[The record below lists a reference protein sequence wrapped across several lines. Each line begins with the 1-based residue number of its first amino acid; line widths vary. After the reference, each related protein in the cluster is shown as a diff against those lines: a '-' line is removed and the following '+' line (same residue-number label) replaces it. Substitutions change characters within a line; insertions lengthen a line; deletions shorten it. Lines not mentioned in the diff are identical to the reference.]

1 MSSNIIPMLP
11 STPPPLDTSIE
22 SDDDE
27 FGNFTAALGEFS
39 DNLNGVQQSDQLD
52 KESKNEKINS
62 DYFVQSQND
71 VNIQKTEIHIN
82 HFSNFSKVAVENEEE
97 EIIPEIEGT
106 LPGKT
111 VSLQNGKC
119 ERLSTEISLN
129 IQSSKIDKYNCK
141 EYIPISDS
149 KSLSNSPATIQ
160 ESTYYSKQVE
170 SRSEIENLTD
180 EETVPV
186 VVTSLERL
194 SPDFEINTEELAT
207 TEECKTENFLD
218 SENIKKSEIESSLG
232 KSEFVIKDFNDENEI
247 LKNRVEQSQSQ
258 NLPDLSKEQNTL
270 SLPIVPKSSEE
281 KSFQQKCDK
290 ENFEISP
297 ISISEKF
304 VSASDASSEVSN
316 FETAK
321 SSPTTSSICDKH
333 QTIENSENHKIDN
346 SFDQEVNR
354 DLIDE
359 KFYDSESSPINKG
372 DVLLQENSE
381 SIDDDFANFQQAEE
395 SQILSHEREIEP
407 LELNPPDST
416 EDSCLI
422 SDPIGDSDDF
432 ADFAQATAEENDFAD
447 FEGASWS
454 QCQDDFADFEHASFV
469 KGNTVKEEI
478 CESENFEADSSNLV
492 TERAKNKITFLI
504 HSTFPIIQIETKLD
518 TDETS
523 PFINEINH
531 TSMLLKGR
539 SRRLWDRL
547 QDLDTT
553 PAMLFR
559 WGSSQCF
566 QNMLHALNI
575 DSYSILRNP
584 SVPIYASS
592 LGLLEPT
599 KGPAQ
604 SPKQQ
609 LAERKHISSQ
619 ESVPP
624 VQFDWSDSG
633 LVNPLDTTQIH
644 NLFDL
649 DFFVTQD
656 NSLSS
661 TTDNSTSKLEDELLG
676 PSTVHSQ
683 NGDNTSPLIKQILAS
698 TKSTICPS
706 LQKQCTRPLDL
717 SDEVI
722 RVLDKLPDLSFM
734 QAKVLMFPIHN
745 LSDH

>member
-52 KESKNEKINS
+52 KESKNEKISS

-111 VSLQNGKC
+111 ISLQNGKC
-119 ERLSTEISLN
+119 ERISAEISLN

-207 TEECKTENFLD
+207 TVECKTENFLD

-258 NLPDLSKEQNTL
+258 NLSDLSKEQNTL

-359 KFYDSESSPINKG
+359 KFYDYESSPINKG

-381 SIDDDFANFQQAEE
+381 CIDDDFANFQQAEE
-395 SQILSHEREIEP
+395 ESQISSHEREIEP

-416 EDSCLI
+416 EDSCPI

-432 ADFAQATAEENDFAD
+432 ADFTQATAEENDFAD

-469 KGNTVKEEI
+469 KDNTVKEEI

-492 TERAKNKITFLI
+492 TERAKNKITLLI

-539 SRRLWDRL
+539 SRRITL
-547 QDLDTT
+547 
-553 PAMLFR
+553 
-559 WGSSQCF
+559 
-566 QNMLHALNI
+566 LN
-575 DSYSILRNP
+575 LRNP

-624 VQFDWSDSG
+624 VHFDWSDSG

-706 LQKQCTRPLDL
+706 LQKQCTRPPDL

-734 QAKVLMFPIHN
+734 QAKVLMFPVHN

>member
-1 MSSNIIPMLP
+1 MSSNFIPMLP

-39 DNLNGVQQSDQLD
+39 DNLNGVQENDQLD

-62 DYFVQSQND
+62 DFYVQSQND

-82 HFSNFSKVAVENEEE
+82 HFSNFSKLSIENEEDGV
-97 EIIPEIEGT
+97 ISEIEEN

-111 VSLQNGKC
+111 ITVQNGKC
-119 ERLSTEISLN
+119 ERTPTEISVN
-129 IQSSKIDKYNCK
+129 IQSNKFDKYSCK
-141 EYIPISDS
+141 EYIPISNTQPLN
-149 KSLSNSPATIQ
+149 KLPVTIQ
-160 ESTYYSKQVE
+160 TTMCNSEQSESTN
-170 SRSEIENLTD
+170 EIENSTD
-180 EETVPV
+180 DTKVPIV
-186 VVTSLERL
+186 VASLERQ
-194 SPDFEINTEELAT
+194 STDVEL
-207 TEECKTENFLD
+207 KTENTTPTSQSESETSSNIKSIEKCESYFED
-218 SENIKKSEIESSLG
+218 SEC
-232 KSEFVIKDFNDENEI
+232 VIKTFNNETEI
-247 LKNRVEQSQSQ
+247 FKNRVELSQK
-258 NLPDLSKEQNTL
+258 NLSDVASKEQNTL

-290 ENFEISP
+290 ESFEISP
-297 ISISEKF
+297 ISVSEKF
-304 VSASDASSEVSN
+304 ISASDASSEVSN

-321 SSPTTSSICDKH
+321 SSPTTSSICDK
-333 QTIENSENHKIDN
+333 QQIIDNSENNCYNQENELNKTD
-346 SFDQEVNR
+346 SLFDQE
-354 DLIDE
+354 
-359 KFYDSESSPINKG
+359 INK
-372 DVLLQENSE
+372 DFIEENSDE
-381 SIDDDFANFQQAEE
+381 CIDDDDFANFQQAIKETHILPEGDIE
-395 SQILSHEREIEP
+395 SF
-407 LELNPPDST
+407 ELNSHDSI
-416 EDSCLI
+416 EDNCPI
-422 SDPIGDSDDF
+422 SDPIIDSDDF
-432 ADFAQATAEENDFAD
+432 ADFTQAVPDKNDFAD
-447 FEGASWS
+447 FESTSWS
-454 QCQDDFADFEHASFV
+454 QSHDDFADFEHASFV
-469 KGNTVKEEI
+469 KANTSNEEI
-478 CESENFEADSSNLV
+478 CERENFGDDCSNHISD
-492 TERAKNKITFLI
+492 TTQNKIAHLIYNTF
-504 HSTFPIIQIETKLD
+504 TTIQKEEKSD
-518 TDETS
+518 TDELS
-523 PFINEINH
+523 LSINEINH

-604 SPKQQ
+604 SPKQRI
-609 LAERKHISSQ
+609 AEKKHISSQ

-624 VQFDWSDSG
+624 AKFDWSDSG
-633 LVNPLDTTQIH
+633 LINPLDTTQVH

-649 DFFVTQD
+649 DFFTTQD
-656 NSLSS
+656 NSSSS
-661 TTDNSTSKLEDELLG
+661 TDASNSRLEDELLG

-683 NGDNTSPLIKQILAS
+683 NGDKTSPLIKQILAS

-706 LQKQCTRPLDL
+706 AQKQCVRPPDL

-734 QAKVLMFPIHN
+734 QAKVLMFPVHN

>member
-1 MSSNIIPMLP
+1 MSSNFIPMLP

-39 DNLNGVQQSDQLD
+39 DNLNGVQENDQLD
-52 KESKNEKINS
+52 KESKNEKISS
-62 DYFVQSQND
+62 DFYVQSQND

-82 HFSNFSKVAVENEEE
+82 HFSNFSKLSIENEEDGV
-97 EIIPEIEGT
+97 ISEIEEN

-111 VSLQNGKC
+111 ITLQNGKC
-119 ERLSTEISLN
+119 ERTPTEISVN
-129 IQSSKIDKYNCK
+129 IQSNKFDKYSCK
-141 EYIPISDS
+141 EYIPISNTQPLN
-149 KSLSNSPATIQ
+149 KLPVTIQ
-160 ESTYYSKQVE
+160 TTMCNSEQSESTNE
-170 SRSEIENLTD
+170 TENSTD
-180 EETVPV
+180 DTKVPI
-186 VVTSLERL
+186 VVTSLERQ
-194 SPDFEINTEELAT
+194 STDVEL
-207 TEECKTENFLD
+207 KTENTTPISQSESEISSNIKSFEKCESYFED
-218 SENIKKSEIESSLG
+218 SEC
-232 KSEFVIKDFNDENEI
+232 VIKTFNNETEI
-247 LKNRVEQSQSQ
+247 LKNRVELSQE
-258 NLPDLSKEQNTL
+258 NLSDVASKEQNTL

-290 ENFEISP
+290 ESFEISP
-297 ISISEKF
+297 ISVSEKF
-304 VSASDASSEVSN
+304 ISASDASSEVSN

-321 SSPTTSSICDKH
+321 SSPTTSSICDK
-333 QTIENSENHKIDN
+333 QQIIDSSENNCYNQENELNKTD
-346 SFDQEVNR
+346 SLFDQE
-354 DLIDE
+354 
-359 KFYDSESSPINKG
+359 INK
-372 DVLLQENSE
+372 DFIEENSDDC
-381 SIDDDFANFQQAEE
+381 IDDDFANFQQAIKETHILPERDIE
-395 SQILSHEREIEP
+395 SF
-407 LELNPPDST
+407 ELNSHDSI
-416 EDSCLI
+416 EDNCPI
-422 SDPIGDSDDF
+422 SDPIIDSDDF
-432 ADFAQATAEENDFAD
+432 ADFTQAVPDENDFAD
-447 FEGASWS
+447 FESTSWS
-454 QCQDDFADFEHASFV
+454 QSQDDFADFEHASFV
-469 KGNTVKEEI
+469 KANTSNEEI
-478 CESENFEADSSNLV
+478 CERENFGDDCSNHISD
-492 TERAKNKITFLI
+492 TPQNKIAHLIYNTFT
-504 HSTFPIIQIETKLD
+504 SIQKEEKSD
-518 TDETS
+518 TDELS
-523 PFINEINH
+523 LSINEINH

-604 SPKQQ
+604 SPKQRI
-609 LAERKHISSQ
+609 AEKKHISSQ

-624 VQFDWSDSG
+624 AKFDWSDSG
-633 LVNPLDTTQIH
+633 LINPLDTTQVH

-649 DFFVTQD
+649 DFFTTQD
-656 NSLSS
+656 NSSSS
-661 TTDNSTSKLEDELLG
+661 TDASNSRLEDELLG

-706 LQKQCTRPLDL
+706 AQKQCVRPPDL

-734 QAKVLMFPIHN
+734 QAKVLMFPVHN

>member
-1 MSSNIIPMLP
+1 MSSNFIPMLP

-39 DNLNGVQQSDQLD
+39 DNLNGVQENDQLD

-62 DYFVQSQND
+62 DFYVQSQND

-82 HFSNFSKVAVENEEE
+82 HFSNFSKLSIENEEDGV
-97 EIIPEIEGT
+97 ISEIEEN

-111 VSLQNGKC
+111 ITVQNGKC
-119 ERLSTEISLN
+119 ERTPTEISVN
-129 IQSSKIDKYNCK
+129 IQSNKFDKYSCK
-141 EYIPISDS
+141 EYIPISNTQPLN
-149 KSLSNSPATIQ
+149 KLPVTIQ
-160 ESTYYSKQVE
+160 TTMCNSEQSESTN
-170 SRSEIENLTD
+170 EIENSTD
-180 EETVPV
+180 DTKVPI
-186 VVTSLERL
+186 VVTSLERQ
-194 SPDFEINTEELAT
+194 STDVEL
-207 TEECKTENFLD
+207 KTENTTPTSQSESETSSNIKSIEKCESYFED
-218 SENIKKSEIESSLG
+218 SEC
-232 KSEFVIKDFNDENEI
+232 VIKTFNNETEI
-247 LKNRVEQSQSQ
+247 FKNRVELSQK
-258 NLPDLSKEQNTL
+258 NLSDVASKEQNTL

-290 ENFEISP
+290 ESFEISP
-297 ISISEKF
+297 ISVSEKF
-304 VSASDASSEVSN
+304 ISASDASSEVSN

-321 SSPTTSSICDKH
+321 SSPTTSSICDK
-333 QTIENSENHKIDN
+333 QQIIDNSENNCYNQENELNKTD
-346 SFDQEVNR
+346 SLFDQE
-354 DLIDE
+354 
-359 KFYDSESSPINKG
+359 INK
-372 DVLLQENSE
+372 DFIEENSDE
-381 SIDDDFANFQQAEE
+381 CIDDDDFANFQQAIKETHILPEGDIE
-395 SQILSHEREIEP
+395 SF
-407 LELNPPDST
+407 ELNSHDSI
-416 EDSCLI
+416 EDNCPI
-422 SDPIGDSDDF
+422 SDPIIDSDDF
-432 ADFAQATAEENDFAD
+432 ADFTQAVPDENDFAD
-447 FEGASWS
+447 FESTSWS
-454 QCQDDFADFEHASFV
+454 QSHDDFADFEHASFV
-469 KGNTVKEEI
+469 KANTSNEEI
-478 CESENFEADSSNLV
+478 CERENFGDDCSNHISD
-492 TERAKNKITFLI
+492 TTQNKIAHLIYNTF
-504 HSTFPIIQIETKLD
+504 TTIQKEEKSD
-518 TDETS
+518 TDELS
-523 PFINEINH
+523 LSINEINH

-604 SPKQQ
+604 SPKQRI
-609 LAERKHISSQ
+609 AEKKHISSQ

-624 VQFDWSDSG
+624 AKFDWSDSG
-633 LVNPLDTTQIH
+633 LINPLDTTQVH

-649 DFFVTQD
+649 DFFTTQD
-656 NSLSS
+656 NSSSS
-661 TTDNSTSKLEDELLG
+661 TDASNSRLEDELLG

-683 NGDNTSPLIKQILAS
+683 NGDKTSPLIKQILAS

-706 LQKQCTRPLDL
+706 AQKQCVRPPDL

-734 QAKVLMFPIHN
+734 QAKVLMFPVHN

>member
-1 MSSNIIPMLP
+1 MSSNFIPMLP

-39 DNLNGVQQSDQLD
+39 DNLNGVQENDQLD

-62 DYFVQSQND
+62 DFYVQSQND

-82 HFSNFSKVAVENEEE
+82 HFSNFSKLSIENEEDGV
-97 EIIPEIEGT
+97 ISEIEEN

-111 VSLQNGKC
+111 ITVQNGKC
-119 ERLSTEISLN
+119 ERTPTEISVN
-129 IQSSKIDKYNCK
+129 IQSNKFDKYSCK
-141 EYIPISDS
+141 EYIPISNTQPLN
-149 KSLSNSPATIQ
+149 KLPVTIQ
-160 ESTYYSKQVE
+160 TTMCNSEQSESTN
-170 SRSEIENLTD
+170 EIENSTD
-180 EETVPV
+180 DTKVPI
-186 VVTSLERL
+186 VVTSLERQ
-194 SPDFEINTEELAT
+194 STDVEL
-207 TEECKTENFLD
+207 KTENTTPTSQSESETSSNIKSIEKCESYFED
-218 SENIKKSEIESSLG
+218 SEC
-232 KSEFVIKDFNDENEI
+232 VIKTFNNETEI
-247 LKNRVEQSQSQ
+247 FKNRVELSQK
-258 NLPDLSKEQNTL
+258 NLSDVASKEQNTL

-290 ENFEISP
+290 ESFEISP
-297 ISISEKF
+297 ISVSEKF
-304 VSASDASSEVSN
+304 ISASDASSEVSN

-321 SSPTTSSICDKH
+321 SSPTTSSICDK
-333 QTIENSENHKIDN
+333 QQIIDNSENNCYNQENELNKTD
-346 SFDQEVNR
+346 SLFDQE
-354 DLIDE
+354 
-359 KFYDSESSPINKG
+359 INK
-372 DVLLQENSE
+372 DFIEENSDE
-381 SIDDDFANFQQAEE
+381 CIDDDDFANFQQAIKETHILPEGDIE
-395 SQILSHEREIEP
+395 SFELTSHDSIEDNCP
-407 LELNPPDST
+407 
-416 EDSCLI
+416 I
-422 SDPIGDSDDF
+422 SDPIIDSDDF
-432 ADFAQATAEENDFAD
+432 ADFTQAVPDENDFAD
-447 FEGASWS
+447 FESTSWS
-454 QCQDDFADFEHASFV
+454 QSHDDFADFEHASFV
-469 KGNTVKEEI
+469 KANTSNEEI
-478 CESENFEADSSNLV
+478 CERENFGDDCSNHISD
-492 TERAKNKITFLI
+492 TTQNKIAHLIYNTF
-504 HSTFPIIQIETKLD
+504 TTIQKEEKSD
-518 TDETS
+518 TDELS
-523 PFINEINH
+523 LSINEINH

-604 SPKQQ
+604 SPKQRI
-609 LAERKHISSQ
+609 AEKKHISSQ

-624 VQFDWSDSG
+624 AKFDWSDSG
-633 LVNPLDTTQIH
+633 LINPLDTTQVH

-649 DFFVTQD
+649 DFFTTQD
-656 NSLSS
+656 NSSSS
-661 TTDNSTSKLEDELLG
+661 TDASNSRLEDELLG

-683 NGDNTSPLIKQILAS
+683 NGDKTSPLIKQILAS

-706 LQKQCTRPLDL
+706 AQKQCVRPPDL

-734 QAKVLMFPIHN
+734 QAKVLMFPVHN